1 MSFYLLYRRK
11 LFVKNIEIIP
21 LYGIRADGAEIRFGD
36 SLDKV
41 KAALGEPCDAYDD
54 SLYYCNNELR
64 IDLGSN
70 GAEFIEFLGG
80 IDGEL
85 QPEIYGVPAFQ
96 TDADKLY
103 EILAK
108 ENDGIID
115 DSEDGYS
122 YGFNEISV
130 GVYRA
135 STPESVQEMIN
146 DAKENGEQL
155 DEEYIAEETRR
166 ASHWDTIGIGVKNY
180 YE

>member
-1 MSFYLLYRRK
+1 M
-11 LFVKNIEIIP
+11 KNIEIIP
-21 LYGIRADGAEIRFGD
+21 LYGLRTDSAEIRLGD
-36 SLDKV
+36 SPDKV
-41 KAALGEPCDAYDD
+41 RAALGEPCDTVDD
-54 SLYYCNNELR
+54 SLYYYDNELR
-64 IDLGSN
+64 IDFGSN

-85 QPEIYGVPAFQ
+85 QPVIYGVLAFQ

-108 ENDGIID
+108 ENNGVID

-122 YGFNEISV
+122 YGFCKISV
-130 GVYRA
+130 GVYRE
-135 STPESVQEMIN
+135 STPESVQEMID
-146 DAKENGEQL
+146 DAKENGETL

-180 YE
+180 YK